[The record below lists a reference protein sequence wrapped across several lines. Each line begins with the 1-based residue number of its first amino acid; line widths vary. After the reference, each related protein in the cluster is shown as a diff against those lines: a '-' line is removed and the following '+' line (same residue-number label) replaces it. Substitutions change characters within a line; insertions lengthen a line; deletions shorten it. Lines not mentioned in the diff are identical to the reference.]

1 MSAEKIKTR
10 DVPFARQITMLRHRR
25 SVIYNCERERK
36 KNAQQP
42 LSNPFLF
49 VIVVSSSLGHWCVSA
64 QIGRWICKQTTQR
77 SKEERGKKKKK
88 KRVVKLFLTLNFLP
102 TGSRKVKHKRAKGRA
117 AFIRRPVVLGMKG
130 TPREWKG
137 RESTHW

>member
-1 MSAEKIKTR
+1 MSAKKIRSERCSFFST
-10 DVPFARQITMLRHRR
+10 DNNLLRHRR

-77 SKEERGKKKKK
+77 SKEERGKKKK
-88 KRVVKLFLTLNFLP
+88 RVVKLFLTLNFLP